1 MHIKIV
7 GPGCKNC
14 TTLYE
19 ITKSVVETLSADIV
33 VEHVNEISQM
43 IALVVNKSPGVII
56 NGKIVSQG
64 KRLKE
69 KEVIQLIQKYL

>member
-19 ITKSVVETLSADIV
+19 LIKKVVAELNEDISIEHITDVA
-33 VEHVNEISQM
+33 QM
-43 IALVVNKSPGVII
+43 ISLGVAKSPGVII
-56 NGKIVSQG
+56 DDKVVSQG

-69 KEVIQLIQKYL
+69 KEISSLIEKHL

>member
-1 MHIKIV
+1 MNIKIV

-19 ITKSVVETLSADIV
+19 ITKKVVGTMDADIV

-43 IALVVNKSPGVII
+43 IALGVNKSPGVII
-56 NGKIVSQG
+56 NDKIVSEG